1 MKKRDTFE
9 KGLSDFSP
17 LGENCVTKASR
28 RLCSFS
34 SFPPNSN
41 CVYVERGGRKEKKE
55 RKGKK
60 NSLSVLLTEEC
71 AKERSTRG
79 CFISLILDT
88 ALTAIVS
95 RGNRFVTK
103 K

>member
-41 CVYVERGGRKEKKE
+41 CVYVERGGRKEMRFSFLIVAGEYVSYSRHETIKTE
-55 RKGKK
+55 GKK
-60 NSLSVLLTEEC
+60 LL
-71 AKERSTRG
+71 
-79 CFISLILDT
+79 
-88 ALTAIVS
+88 
-95 RGNRFVTK
+95 RGNDDSQLVKDGFK
-103 K
+103 SIPFL

>member
-34 SFPPNSN
+34 SFPPKSN
-41 CVYVERGGRKEKKE
+41 IAYTWGGEGEKRRRKGKE
-55 RKGKK
+55 RKKK
-60 NSLSVLLTEEC
+60 
-71 AKERSTRG
+71 KFFERSPRG
-79 CFISLILDT
+79 GMREGTFNTWVFYLVNPRHS
-88 ALTAIVS
+88 S
-95 RGNRFVTK
+95 YSHR
-103 K
+103 